1 MMIICLSLKGFE
13 ERINH
18 NQSIE
23 ILHGVPWLTNFHP
36 LGQGH
41 KIDKIMN
48 IFNTFI
54 KWMNEFVEY
63 LLISAPDRM

>member
-1 MMIICLSLKGFE
+1 MIIYLSLKGFE

-23 ILHGVPWLTNFHP
+23 NLHGVPWLTNFPP

-41 KIDKIMN
+41 KID
-48 IFNTFI
+48 I
-54 KWMNEFVEY
+54 KNHEY
-63 LLISAPDRM
+63 F

>member
-23 ILHGVPWLTNFHP
+23 NLHGVPWLTNFHP

-41 KIDKIMN
+41 KID
-48 IFNTFI
+48 I
-54 KWMNEFVEY
+54 KNHKYFQVDE
-63 LLISAPDRM
+63 